1 MIELGRIFCRRLNL
15 AKGDLIVAIPTRGLS
30 IPNVPDGPFWN
41 PEADHSF
48 LVTVQEHMREDI
60 PVLTFDR
67 HVNDPDFGREVAQLF
82 IDMMAKG

>member
-1 MIELGRIFCRRLNL
+1 
-15 AKGDLIVAIPTRGLS
+15 
-30 IPNVPDGPFWN
+30 
-41 PEADHSF
+41 
-48 LVTVQEHMREDI
+48 MREDI